1 MDSETSPFFSLRGIY
16 LVIYYVNCVVVSFRT
31 HGAFPKVR
39 SLPQYLD
46 SRIDVTA
53 RFAMAFACAKSGGP
67 HAVGTAR
74 GLQGRVLV

>member
-1 MDSETSPFFSLRGIY
+1 MKSLNLLSDLLSKLG
-16 LVIYYVNCVVVSFRT
+16 VVVSFRT

-39 SLPQYLD
+39 SLPQYLG

-53 RFAMAFACAKSGGP
+53 TFAMAFACAKIDAP

-74 GLQGRVLV
+74 GLPDLETR